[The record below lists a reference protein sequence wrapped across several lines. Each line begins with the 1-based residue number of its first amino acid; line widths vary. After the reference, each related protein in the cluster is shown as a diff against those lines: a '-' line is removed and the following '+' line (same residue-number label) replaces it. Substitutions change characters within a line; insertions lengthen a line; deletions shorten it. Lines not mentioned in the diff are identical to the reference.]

1 MRAWFLRATLVLAT
15 VGCSPAPVVKPP
27 PPPVSQAPRELAAL
41 AIHVHQLAS
50 PPESAY
56 DEFDYKH
63 MSGLTGGLREAF
75 QVALVRA
82 GYTVIVDRR
91 GERDVEAK
99 IQATWPNDA
108 PGVATLTLEAD
119 GKVIEQVSAVL
130 PLLVGSPYGE
140 HLEEHGAVALVEAM
154 ARSGKV
160 AELSRWKAAQQK
172 KKTPQV
178 AAPGEVG
185 R

>member
-1 MRAWFLRATLVLAT
+1 MRAWFLRATLLLAA
-15 VGCSPAPVVKPP
+15 VGCSPPPPVKPP

-41 AIHVHQLAS
+41 AIHVHQLRS

-56 DEFDYKH
+56 DEYDYKH
-63 MSGLTGGLREAF
+63 MSGLTNGLRDAF

-130 PLLVGSPYGE
+130 PLLAGSTYGE

-154 ARSGKV
+154 ARSAKV
-160 AELSRWKAAQQK
+160 AELGRWKAQK
-172 KKTPQV
+172 KSPQI
-178 AAPGEVG
+178 AAPGEPE